1 MATLKETGDI
11 IVRAELKETDYI
23 KAAKL
28 VATCREDRLPMVL
41 EILRQSGI
49 DVSSLN
55 EVEYTT
61 PVKVAAERRRA
72 ERVPRKE
79 RWVKTDDPFIDKLRY
94 AYCDGLNMRRLSES
108 SGVGRTAIYNYM
120 NGIRTPPEYVKVKVG
135 RALDKMIAEIA

>member
-1 MATLKETGDI
+1 MAKLKETGDI

-28 VATCREDRLPMVL
+28 VATCRADRLPMVL

-49 DVSSLN
+49 DVSALN
-55 EVEYTT
+55 EVEYTS
-61 PVKVAAERRRA
+61 PVKESAERRRN
-72 ERVPRKE
+72 ERTPKVK
-79 RWVKTDDPFIDKLRY
+79 RWSKTDDPFIEKLRH
-94 AYCDGLNMRRLSES
+94 AYCNGLNMQRLSES

-135 RALDKMIAEIA
+135 CALDKMITEIA